1 MHNPYIFVSAMC
13 NFKVKLHFL
22 FITKLSLS
30 VCWNVVL
37 LSLPSAL
44 SGDFSGNS
52 LMYSRIIA
60 QFCFLFKCLS
70 FACAAGDPCEMF
82 ILLDTIVFQVY
93 LPVRSLTCPLI
104 QRNEEFLLFPHPW
117 CRYLEL
123 PGTDTCFQS
132 PVPGADT
139 ACGPTG
145 GRKGLCVHVRS
156 LGVGTWSTVTRKIIQ
171 TSIKTTKKT
180 VAVGCQD
187 WR

>member
-1 MHNPYIFVSAMC
+1 MISEMHNPYIFVSAMC
-13 NFKVKLHFL
+13 NFKMKLHFL

-37 LSLPSAL
+37 SSLPSAL

-52 LMYSRIIA
+52 LMCSRIIA

-104 QRNEEFLLFPHPW
+104 REMRNFCFPLIPDAGTLNFLAQIPVFNPLFPGGHSMW
-117 CRYLEL
+117 SY
-123 PGTDTCFQS
+123 GWQK
-132 PVPGADT
+132 GT
-139 ACGPTG
+139 ACPCSESRG
-145 GRKGLCVHVRS
+145 GNLKYCYQENYS
-156 LGVGTWSTVTRKIIQ
+156 DIY
-171 TSIKTTKKT
+171 
-180 VAVGCQD
+180 
-187 WR
+187 

>member
-1 MHNPYIFVSAMC
+1 MISEMHNPYIFVSAMC
-13 NFKVKLHFL
+13 NFKMKLHFL

-60 QFCFLFKCLS
+60 QFCFLFQPLS

-82 ILLDTIVFQVY
+82 IILDTVVFQVY
-93 LPVRSLTCPLI
+93 LPLRSLTCPLI
-104 QRNEEFLLFPHPW
+104 QKNEEVLPSPHPW

-123 PGTDTCFQS
+123 IGTDTCLQF
-132 PVPGADT
+132 PVPGWAQHVVLQVAERD
-139 ACGPTG
+139 
-145 GRKGLCVHVRS
+145 CVS
-156 LGVGTWSTVTRKIIQ
+156 MFGVSGWEPEVLLPEKSFKHLLKQ
-171 TSIKTTKKT
+171 
-180 VAVGCQD
+180 
-187 WR
+187 